1 MMTLSL
7 VRSTLGRCSDDHAS
21 YDPNHGFCDEGDDHD
36 EFDTVM
42 GVSLCNRAPLLV
54 RTQTMGPLKL
64 KPTRASHGKLIISR
78 RKKALKAFFH

>member
-36 EFDTVM
+36 EFDTVK
-42 GVSLCNRAPLLV
+42 GVSLCNHAPLLI
-54 RTQTMGPLKL
+54 RTQTMGPLKV
-64 KPTRASHGKLIISR
+64 
-78 RKKALKAFFH
+78 